1 MTRLNDL
8 RAAIAGKGRLLVL
21 FSGGLDSA
29 LLAKVAHD
37 TLGDNAAA
45 LTIDSAVVPRSE
57 IATSRALAA
66 EIGIRQHILRLNELE
81 QAHFKTNPPDRCYHC
96 RKTRDAAAWRWAGE
110 HDFETI
116 ADGLSYSD
124 LSDYRPGLKAAN
136 EDRIWHPFIEFTIG
150 KDDIRRFTRELGLS
164 GWDRQSMACL
174 ASRFPH
180 GFEVT
185 PPRVD
190 RVDRAEEFIRSL
202 GFRSVRVRHF
212 PNNLAVIETDDHARL
227 LEMRGTIV
235 PRLRELGFS
244 FVSLDLEDFASGKLN
259 RTVEPGPERQ
269 PEPPR

>member
-1 MTRLNDL
+1 MSRLDDL
-8 RAAIAGKGRLLVL
+8 RSAIAKRGRLLVL

-29 LLAKVAHD
+29 LLAKLAHD
-37 TLGDNAAA
+37 ALGENSAA

-81 QAHFKTNPPDRCYHC
+81 QAHFKNNPRDRCYHC
-96 RKTRDAAAWRWAGE
+96 RKARDAAAWRWAGE
-110 HDFETI
+110 RDFATI
-116 ADGLSYSD
+116 ADGMSYSD
-124 LSDYRPGLKAAN
+124 LADYRPGLKAAD

-150 KDDIRRFTRELGLS
+150 KDEIRQFTRELGLS

-185 PPRVD
+185 PKRVD

-202 GFRSVRVRHF
+202 GFRSVRVRYF
-212 PNNLAVIETDDHARL
+212 PNDLAVIETDDHAKLVGLRA
-227 LEMRGTIV
+227 TIA

-244 FVSLDLEDFASGKLN
+244 FVSMDLEDFASGKLN
-259 RTVEPGPERQ
+259 RTIESAAAQ
-269 PEPPR
+269 

>member
-1 MTRLNDL
+1 VSPLDNL
-8 RAAIAGKGRLLVL
+8 RAAIAKRGRLLVL

-29 LLAKVAHD
+29 LLAKLAHD
-37 TLGDNAAA
+37 ELGENAAA

-66 EIGIRQHILRLNELE
+66 EIGIKQHMLRLNELE
-81 QAHFKTNPPDRCYHC
+81 QAHFKSNPRDRCYHC
-96 RKTRDAAAWRWAGE
+96 RKARDAAAWRWADERG
-110 HDFETI
+110 FEAI

-124 LSDYRPGLKAAN
+124 LSDYRPGLIAAD

-164 GWDRQSMACL
+164 GWDRPSVACL

-185 PPRVD
+185 PKRVD

-202 GFRSVRVRHF
+202 GFRSVRVRYF
-212 PNNLAVIETDDHARL
+212 PNDLAVIETDNHAKLVGLR
-227 LEMRGTIV
+227 TTVV

-244 FVSLDLEDFASGKLN
+244 FVSMDLEDFSSGKLN
-259 RTVEPGPERQ
+259 RTVEAAPAQ
-269 PEPPR
+269 